1 MTYDELKKH
10 ISTLLKSRRD
20 VAIPATDDEIIPL
33 VEEAMLNIANRYK
46 VLKLVTRSENFKIL
60 RALGDGYYIR
70 VPKSPN
76 VLTDK
81 MDIDSEL
88 CMAVANFTAASLS
101 ANEHNRNIWNKKAHR
116 MVKDYAFKIYKT
128 EPKG

>member
-20 VAIPATDDEIIPL
+20 VAIPTDDDDVIPL
-33 VEEAMLNIANRYK
+33 VAEAMLNIANRYK
-46 VLKLVTRSENFKIL
+46 VLKLVTKSENFKIL
-60 RALGDGYYIR
+60 RSLGNGYYIR
-70 VPKSPN
+70 NPKTPS
-76 VLTDK
+76 VGDK
-81 MDIDSEL
+81 LDVDSEL

-101 ANEHNRNIWNKKAHR
+101 ANEHNRNIWNKKARR